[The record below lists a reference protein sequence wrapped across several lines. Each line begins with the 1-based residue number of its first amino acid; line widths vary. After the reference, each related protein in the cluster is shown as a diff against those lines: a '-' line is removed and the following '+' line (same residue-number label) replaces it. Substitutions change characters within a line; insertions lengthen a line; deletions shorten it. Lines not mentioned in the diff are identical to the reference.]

1 MTSFVGAVALF
12 ALGCAIA
19 AILPRPLEEDKRV
32 WSKKRK
38 TSKSP
43 SRVDRRR

>member
-19 AILPRPLEEDKRV
+19 AVLPRPLEEDKRV
-32 WSKKRK
+32 WKKSKNP
-38 TSKSP
+38 KSP
-43 SRVDRRR
+43 SRVGRRR